1 MLYYVSHWQ
10 LCMNVSKIPLLFKD
24 LRGNQSKPI

>member
-10 LCMNVSKIPLLFKD
+10 LRMNVSKIPLLFKD
-24 LRGNQSKPI
+24 LQGNQSKPI